1 VSTLPGMAWWCGLFV
16 LWFRGRS
23 SVVEHLLCKQGAV
36 GSIPTVS
43 IRLAWLVE
51 RLGFVPMGVFLAG

>member
-1 VSTLPGMAWWCGLFV
+1 MGLRSPGGLRDCVSGFGLMVMAWRCGCFV
-16 LWFRGRS
+16 LWLWGRS

-43 IRLAWLVE
+43 KRISLV
-51 RLGFVPMGVFLAG
+51 G